1 MEKEIPT
8 PPFDEIYRKRSI
20 LVLFFFFSHL
30 VRNVKIPGRMD
41 TIIRNSTRTIGD
53 TSRGSVQVLRIFRQR
68 GKGRGQMPRCATRF
82 LNTKRESRV

>member
-1 MEKEIPT
+1 
-8 PPFDEIYRKRSI
+8 
-20 LVLFFFFSHL
+20 
-30 VRNVKIPGRMD
+30 MD
-41 TIIRNSTRTIGD
+41 TIIRNSTRTIDD